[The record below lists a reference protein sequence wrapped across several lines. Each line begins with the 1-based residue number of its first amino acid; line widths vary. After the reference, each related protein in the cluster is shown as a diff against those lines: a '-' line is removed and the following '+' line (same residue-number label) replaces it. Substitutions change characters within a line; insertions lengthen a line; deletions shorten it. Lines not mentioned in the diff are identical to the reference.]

1 MLPAMSERS
10 PTGDRHRAALAMP
23 TEAEI
28 RLQLEGRLEVV
39 EGARERYA
47 RLESVL
53 RGWRWWPRLSR
64 QLRVLHRVWQH
75 EPELEQALA
84 RVLHRAQVAGWPA
97 TLPLLERVREVEALR
112 TRVEALARQRLGE
125 LGLEPAQG
133 SLAQVLSRLEERVRQ
148 RIHPRS
154 TTTEQPVPRVSEWG
168 LLLTGLLGLVLTA
181 GLVGALVNVLQP
193 HGLEEEQE
201 WLALS
206 LILGGGLGTLV
217 WRLVRVVRSRFS
229 LPWQPLPGASRT
241 ERLPDVACFQAE
253 LDGRKGHAVFRRQW
267 AAFLPQGEPPA
278 VSTPWLVK
286 ELRWLPAQ
294 AFESQLAQALEA
306 SGGRRWEVGQL
317 RLERTPEPEPGLLR
331 FSEGPCRLSVH
342 VPGGL
347 TREESRLLALW
358 RRKGRGPVQEPQPA
372 EEAQSS
378 SRPSET

>member
-1 MLPAMSERS
+1 MLPLMPERT
-10 PTGDRHRAALAMP
+10 PTGDMHRAVLAVP

-64 QLRVLHRVWQH
+64 QLRVLHRALQH
-75 EPELEQALA
+75 EPELEEALA
-84 RVLHRAQVAGWPA
+84 RVLHRAEVAGWPA

-112 TRVEALARQRLGE
+112 NRVDTLARQRLGE
-125 LGLEPAQG
+125 LSLGPAEG

-168 LLLTGLLGLVLTA
+168 LLLAGMLGLVLTA

-217 WRLVRVVRSRFS
+217 WRLVRVVRGRFS
-229 LPWQPLPGASRT
+229 LPWQPLPGATRT
-241 ERLPDVACFQAE
+241 ERLPDVACFAAE
-253 LDGRKGHAVFRRQW
+253 LDGRKGHAVFRPEW
-267 AAFLPQGEPPA
+267 MAFLPQGEPPA

-294 AFESQLAQALEA
+294 AFEPQFAQALEA
-306 SGGRRWEVGQL
+306 SGGQRWELGQL
-317 RLERTPEPEPGLLR
+317 RLERPPEPEPGLVR
-331 FSEGPCRLSVH
+331 FSEGPHRLSVH

-358 RRKGRGPVQEPQPA
+358 RRKGRGTGSRQEP
-372 EEAQSS
+372 QSS